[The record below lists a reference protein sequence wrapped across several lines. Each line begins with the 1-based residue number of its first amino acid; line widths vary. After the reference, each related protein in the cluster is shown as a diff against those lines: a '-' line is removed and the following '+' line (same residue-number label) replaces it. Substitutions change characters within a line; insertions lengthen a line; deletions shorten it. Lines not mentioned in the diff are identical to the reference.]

1 MYRVKSSLGWIIT
14 LGRANHHHPKCLC
27 LGPHGAGRVRPDL
40 RLSHPSLFSDHG
52 GHFLQPQSRLLADR
66 VRYPIT
72 AISVLIPLDRR
83 ADEEFLQ
90 PRSRLLINY
99 MRRSVI
105 LPLPLLPRSL
115 STPPFWM
122 RRSVSI
128 PLRRSVS
135 IQSCLIRRSVS
146 FIVLSRCSV
155 SLSAPYSTALRELF
169 HAPISCEVL
178 PELLPHLVRSRILY
192 APWRFGAKIFV
203 SLVDCLLLLRR
214 PMGEPPPHLLRC
226 PVSPPPFLPTR

>member
-1 MYRVKSSLGWIIT
+1 MYRVKSSLRWIIT
-14 LGRANHHHPKCLC
+14 LGRANHHPKCLC
-27 LGPHGAGRVRPDL
+27 LGPHGASRVRPDL

-52 GHFLQPQSRLLADR
+52 GHFLQPQSRLLT
-66 VRYPIT
+66 YPIT

-90 PRSRLLINY
+90 RRSRLLINY
-99 MRRSVI
+99 VRRSVI
-105 LPLPLLPRSL
+105 LPLRLLPRSL

-135 IQSCLIRRSVS
+135 IQS
-146 FIVLSRCSV
+146 
-155 SLSAPYSTALRELF
+155 
-169 HAPISCEVL
+169 
-178 PELLPHLVRSRILY
+178 HLVRSRILY

-214 PMGEPPPHLLRC
+214 PMGANRHRICCGAL
-226 PVSPPPFLPTR
+226 